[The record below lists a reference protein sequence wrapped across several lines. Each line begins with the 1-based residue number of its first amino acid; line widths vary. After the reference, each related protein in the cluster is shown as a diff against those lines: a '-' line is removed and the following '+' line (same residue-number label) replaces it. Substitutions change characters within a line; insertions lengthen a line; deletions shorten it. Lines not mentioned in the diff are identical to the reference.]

1 MKKLYQSKNKC
12 NFQMFNHF
20 FDHDKK
26 LSDFERSSCEGKL
39 TFEECGLALK
49 NMKNE
54 TSPGSDGFTVEFY
67 KFFWKDL
74 GGFLFRSLN
83 TGYDMQHFSEFQSQ
97 GIITCIPKEDKDRKF
112 IKNWRPISLLN
123 VDYKIAS
130 ASIANRVKK
139 VLPLII
145 SDTQKGFMK
154 GRFIGENIRLLYD
167 LMQYLEEKNE
177 FGLLLLID
185 F

>member
-1 MKKLYQSKNKC
+1 MKNYTKVKTYITFKRLTTFLTMIKN
-12 NFQMFNHF
+12 
-20 FDHDKK
+20 
-26 LSDFERSSCEGKL
+26 SDFERSSCEGKL

-112 IKNWRPISLLN
+112 INNWRPISLLN

-145 SDTQKGFMK
+145 SDSQKGFMK
-154 GRFIGENIRLLYD
+154 GRFIGENTRLLYD
-167 LMQYLEEKNE
+167 LMQYLEGKKIWSSP
-177 FGLLLLID
+177 ID
-185 F
+185 RL